1 MVKKVNTV
9 IYIVIFVIVSFM
21 PFILIIAHADDFF
34 MNKDDESGRLWL
46 TGDHHTHTTASDGK
60 YSMDYVVRR
69 AKEFGL
75 DFITITDHGGITT
88 ARKINKN
95 YSIIQQLRTEN
106 PDILLFYGF
115 EWNVP
120 AGEHAT
126 FMTLPSNDELNQIK
140 DFMSSYDR
148 NYNLIARSEKK
159 AMDAL
164 VYAEHMN
171 PKPLIMINHPSRK
184 GKYSLDELRQYDD
197 AGSVVAGFE
206 GAPGHQAAEYRG
218 KYSAKDPGSSKTY
231 GGFDIM
237 VADVG
242 GYWDQLL
249 TEDRQWF
256 ITANSDFHKHPSDG
270 GSDFFPGEYTKT
282 YVYSKGKDYKDV
294 MDALRE
300 GRSFVVH
307 GDLINYMDFR
317 LESSE
322 GDASIGE
329 TLKCDKGDNLKVRLV
344 VRDPDTKNNNGE
356 NPELR
361 HVQIISDINGEPS
374 IIKIFKSKDW
384 NKTKEGYISIEYQI
398 NNVKDDFYLRV
409 RGSNTDEVEP
419 SVDFVGEDPWQDLW
433 FYSNPIFVD
442 VAS

>member
-1 MVKKVNTV
+1 MAKKINMT
-9 IYIVIFVIVSFM
+9 ICMIIFAILSLV
-21 PFILIIAHADDFF
+21 PFIAIAVDGSDSNRIWLI
-34 MNKDDESGRLWL
+34 
-46 TGDHHTHTTASDGK
+46 GDHHMHTTASDGY
-60 YSMDYVVRR
+60 YSMNYVVEN
-69 AKEFGL
+69 AKNFGL
-75 DFITITDHGGITT
+75 DFITITDHGGIMT
-88 ARKINKN
+88 RSNIKKN
-95 YSIIQQLRTEN
+95 YGTLPRLRCEN
-106 PDILLFYGF
+106 PEMLLFYGF

-126 FMTLPSNDELNQIK
+126 FMVLPNIMELNQIE
-140 DFMSSYDR
+140 DFMTKYDR
-148 NYNLIARSEKK
+148 DYNLFARDEKK
-159 AMDAL
+159 AIDAL
-164 VYAEHMN
+164 VYAENMN
-171 PKPLIMINHPSRK
+171 PKPLIIINHPSRE
-184 GKYSLDELRQYDD
+184 GKYSLNELKRYDD
-197 AGSVVAGFE
+197 AGNVVAGFE

-237 VADVG
+237 VAEVG
-242 GYWDQLL
+242 GYWDRLL
-249 TEDRQWF
+249 TEGRQWF

-282 YVYSKGKDYKDV
+282 YVYSKDKDYKDV

-317 LESSE
+317 IESLK
-322 GDASIGE
+322 GDAFVGE
-329 TLKCDKGDNLKVRLV
+329 TFKCNKGDNLKVRLV
-344 VRDPDTKNNNGE
+344 IRDPNTKNNNGE